1 MNVTP
6 FYVVFIAL
14 YVNWKTLPIFGSSVL
29 NLTQSVAVPGIAMSV
44 SVLYVGW
51 HAGGLYNCH
60 KWATDV
66 QKRLFHVIR
75 IMYIYPRMLYHWR
88 SSQFT
93 LFNFL
98 LSTIL

>member
-44 SVLYVGW
+44 SVLYVG
-51 HAGGLYNCH
+51 
-60 KWATDV
+60 
-66 QKRLFHVIR
+66 
-75 IMYIYPRMLYHWR
+75 
-88 SSQFT
+88 
-93 LFNFL
+93 
-98 LSTIL
+98 